1 MNTFTAQELA
11 DFYQQV
17 ADGGEMELEG
27 GYGIGRVTNLNG
39 PNMYSLTNKWRIKP
53 KKKVVDLSV
62 LVDEN
67 GNGLDCEFSNNGSTW
82 GAGKLVNIDT
92 PTPIEREDPPKE
104 YLYLKDY
111 IGLHNRPYRYCRPR
125 MNHVHAW
132 QGGDCPLPEGVAYR
146 AHLRDDEMF
155 TEISG
160 ASYMRW
166 SHINRAGDIIAFEV
180 LGLAEGWQW
189 PWEE

>member
-1 MNTFTAQELA
+1 MKTFTAKELA

-53 KKKVVDLSV
+53 KKKVVDMSV
-62 LVDEN
+62 LIDS
-67 GNGLDCEFSNNGSTW
+67 GIDCEFSNNGSTW

-111 IGLHNRPYRYCRPR
+111 IGLHNRPYRYCRLR

-132 QGGDCPLPEGVAYR
+132 QGGECPLPEGVLVKVWYR
-146 AHLRDDEMF
+146 RMGFAHISSSDYIDDW
-155 TEISG
+155 
-160 ASYMRW
+160 R
-166 SHINRAGDIIAFEV
+166 HDGDYDTNIIAFEV
-180 LGLAEGWQW
+180 IGLADGYCW
-189 PWEE
+189 PWEVE

>member
-53 KKKVVDLSV
+53 KKKVVDMSV
-62 LVDEN
+62 LIDS
-67 GNGLDCEFSNNGSTW
+67 GIDCEFSNNGSTW

-125 MNHVHAW
+125 MNHIHAW
-132 QGGDCPLPEGVAYR
+132 QGGECPLPEGLLVRVYFRNANNEVGLATDFKDLWYLN
-146 AHLRDDEMF
+146 AALDD
-155 TEISG
+155 
-160 ASYMRW
+160 
-166 SHINRAGDIIAFEV
+166 NDIIAFEV